1 MEGKNE
7 QPKGEKDGSATK
19 ERRKER
25 ERDIRKEET
34 KRQKHDRR

>member
-25 ERDIRKEET
+25 ERHQ
-34 KRQKHDRR
+34 KRGNEKARA